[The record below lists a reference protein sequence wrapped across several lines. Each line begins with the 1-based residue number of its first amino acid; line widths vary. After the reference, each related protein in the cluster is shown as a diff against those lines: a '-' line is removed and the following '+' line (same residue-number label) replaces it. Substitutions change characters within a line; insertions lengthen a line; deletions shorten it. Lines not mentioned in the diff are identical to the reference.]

1 MKGEGLRLP
10 CLLISFCRFDH
21 FCQFTDQPVGQ
32 KNHLMFLLA
41 LSFVCIH
48 FNLFAYISFRRTL
61 LVVGNMVAHI

>member
-1 MKGEGLRLP
+1 
-10 CLLISFCRFDH
+10 
-21 FCQFTDQPVGQ
+21 
-32 KNHLMFLLA
+32 MFLLA